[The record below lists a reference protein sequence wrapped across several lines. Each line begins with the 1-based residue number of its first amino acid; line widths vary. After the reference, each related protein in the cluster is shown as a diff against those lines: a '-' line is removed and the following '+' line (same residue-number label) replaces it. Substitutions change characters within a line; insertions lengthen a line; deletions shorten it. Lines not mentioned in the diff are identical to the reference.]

1 MGAAA
6 RILECVELAPVGR
19 LWENDRVFCA
29 VGRCRRLLLLVA
41 LAVVVA
47 PGSALGQIYHWVD
60 EQGSEHYGMGLE
72 SVPQPYRDRA
82 RLLRDQSGPSVRGA
96 TPTIPTISFTPGGPI
111 LIDVR
116 LNGAGPVRLILDTG
130 ADRTLIS
137 PATLAR
143 LRLEAPRLG
152 RVMLQG
158 VTGTVVA
165 DVVRLDSIEVVGVT
179 VGPMPVAVH
188 DARLRIADGL
198 LGQDVLSGFAVSID
212 ATAGV
217 VTLTPRR

>member
-1 MGAAA
+1 ML
-6 RILECVELAPVGR
+6 R
-19 LWENDRVFCA
+19 A
-29 VGRCRRLLLLVA
+29 VGRCLRSLLLVA
-41 LAVVVA
+41 LAVVVG
-47 PGSALGQIYHWVD
+47 PGSAVGQIYHWVD
-60 EQGSEHYGMGLE
+60 DQGSEHYGMGLE
-72 SVPQPYRDRA
+72 SVPQPFRDRA
-82 RLLRDQSGPSVRGA
+82 RLLRDQSAPAVRG
-96 TPTIPTISFTPGGPI
+96 TTPTISFTPGGPI
-111 LIDVR
+111 LVEVR
-116 LNGAGPVRLILDTG
+116 LNGTGPARLILDTG
-130 ADRTLIS
+130 AERTVIS

-158 VTGTVVA
+158 VTGAVVA
-165 DVVRLDSIEVVGVT
+165 EVVRLDSIEVVGVT
-179 VGPMPVAVH
+179 VGPIPVAIH